1 MIVKDGFEFI
11 GLDYYFV
18 NNKGIKQ
25 KVKSAKLKCHCGNEF
40 LLRFNRFVASKY
52 KSCGCL
58 RPIKSFYGEV
68 LPNKQALINL
78 IFKDYKSNAKRRGH
92 DFLITKDEL
101 YDFIMQECFYCG
113 EKHSNF
119 RSNNHDTIRYNGID
133 RIDSNIGYV
142 KNNLIPCCKK
152 CNIAKNTLSYFEF
165 ISHIEKIYLKTIQN
179 KKIQNEPNY
188 SRIKQPN

>member
-1 MIVKDGFEFI
+1 MLVKDGFEFI

-25 KVKSAKLKCHCGNEF
+25 KVKSARLKCHCGNEF
-40 LLRFNRFVASKY
+40 LLRYNRFVKNQY

-58 RPIKSFYGEV
+58 KFINPFKGEV
-68 LPNKQALINL
+68 LSNNQALYNL
-78 IFKDYKSNAKRRGH
+78 IYKDYKGNAKRRGH
-92 DFLITKDEL
+92 DFLISKNEL
-101 YDFIMQECFYCG
+101 FELIMQECFYCG
-113 EKHSNF
+113 EKHSNNK
-119 RSNNHDTIRYNGID
+119 SNSHSSIRYNGVD

-152 CNIAKNTLSYFEF
+152 CNMAKSTLSYFEF